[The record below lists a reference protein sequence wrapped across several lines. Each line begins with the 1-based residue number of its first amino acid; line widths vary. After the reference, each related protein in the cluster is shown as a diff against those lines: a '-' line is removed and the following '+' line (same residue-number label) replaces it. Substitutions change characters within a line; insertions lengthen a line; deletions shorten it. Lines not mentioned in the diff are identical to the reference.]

1 MAMAVHSKSGRN
13 DGTRLAVRSIT
24 ATGESTVLT
33 AGDDGEGGAL
43 CCRLP
48 VRPDENSARRWKQA
62 MRRIYRV
69 EIDWRAPGDPRA
81 VVRGVGHRRE
91 TAMSV
96 SVGTALGLG
105 LLGVP
110 LVLDLAGR

>member
-1 MAMAVHSKSGRN
+1 MTGWK
-13 DGTRLAVRSIT
+13 GTRLAVRSIT
-24 ATGESTVLT
+24 PDGDVTVL
-33 AGDDGEGGAL
+33 AVGDEVEGGSAVS
-43 CCRLP
+43 CRLP
-48 VRPDENSARRWKQA
+48 VRPDPASAQRWCQA

-69 EIDWRAPGDPRA
+69 EIDWRADGESRA

-91 TAMSV
+91 TARSV

-110 LVLDLAGR
+110 LVLDLAAG